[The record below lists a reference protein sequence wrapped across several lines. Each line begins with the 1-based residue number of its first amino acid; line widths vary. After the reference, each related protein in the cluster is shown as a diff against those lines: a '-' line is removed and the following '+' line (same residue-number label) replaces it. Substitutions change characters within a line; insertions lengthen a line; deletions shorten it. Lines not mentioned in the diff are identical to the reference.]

1 MDLKEKLK
9 YLKINKKKIGLVH
22 GVFDILHIG
31 HIWYFQEA
39 KKKVD
44 YLIVSVTTDKYVNKG
59 PGKPIF
65 NIKNRTEMLKTIRS
79 IDYVVESKN
88 ESAIEVIKLI
98 KPDFYIKG
106 KDYKNLNNDLS
117 KKILQEK
124 KEVERY
130 GGKIIFT
137 DTDLLSSSSITN
149 NYFNY
154 LNEDCSKLI
163 NSLNKELFEKKFK
176 KLIKSKLNNKIL
188 IIGDPILDIMRFVEP
203 SGKANKNTIIAT
215 RFTKEELNAG
225 GVLLIINYLNNFF
238 RKIDFLNV
246 GQKKNINILKKIT
259 ENRINFININAKN
272 NIIKKIRYVDS
283 YSGNRLFQV
292 NYNEKNSIEENIA
305 KKVINFIKKNKDKY
319 DKIVV
324 FDYGYILSNK
334 IIKNY
339 LNTLKKKLVVN
350 CQSNSFNYGFNLA
363 NQFKRGY
370 IISMDENEY
379 RLVVQ
384 DKYSSLETLV
394 RKNLKIF
401 SEFEYFIVTQGKMG
415 CYIVNK
421 KKILFVP
428 TILKPSIDSTGSGD
442 IFLSTFLVADMF
454 NNFSN
459 AEKAILSHIAA
470 GIHANS
476 LGNRLDIKL
485 DVFKKV
491 LSASLK

>member
-31 HIWYFQEA
+31 HVWYFQEA

-65 NIKNRTEMLKTIRS
+65 NIKNRTEMLKSIRS
-79 IDYVVESKN
+79 IDYVIESKN
-88 ESAIEVIKLI
+88 ESAIEIIKLI

-106 KDYKNLNNDLS
+106 KDYKNLNDDLS
-117 KKILQEK
+117 KKILEEK
-124 KEVERY
+124 KEVEKY
-130 GGKIIFT
+130 GGQIIFT

-163 NSLNKELFEKKFK
+163 NSLNKELFETKFN
-176 KLIKSKLNNKIL
+176 KLIENKLKNKIL
-188 IIGDPILDIMRFVEP
+188 IIGDPILDVMRFVEP

-215 RFTKEELNAG
+215 RFIKEELNSG
-225 GVLLIINYLNNFF
+225 GVLLIMKYLNNFF
-238 RKIDFLNV
+238 NKIDFLNV
-246 GQKKNINILKKIT
+246 GQKKNIHILKKIT
-259 ENRINFININAKN
+259 EKKINFININSKN
-272 NIIKKIRYVDS
+272 DLIKKIRYVDS
-283 YSGNRLFQV
+283 YSSNRLFQV
-292 NYNEKNSIEENIA
+292 NYNEKNSIEESIV
-305 KKVINFIKKNKDKY
+305 KKVISFIKKNKNKY
-319 DKIVV
+319 DKIIVY
-324 FDYGYILSNK
+324 DYGYILSNK

-339 LNTLKKKLVVN
+339 LNKLKRKLIVN

-363 NQFKRGY
+363 NQFKCGH

-379 RLVVQ
+379 RLVAQ
-384 DKYSSLETLV
+384 DKYSPLESLIK
-394 RKNLKIF
+394 KNLKIF
-401 SEFEYFIVTQGKMG
+401 SKFEYFIVTQGKMG

-428 TILKPSIDSTGSGD
+428 TILKPSVDSTGSGD
-442 IFLSTFLVADMF
+442 IFLSTFLVADLF
-454 NNFSN
+454 NKFSN
-459 AEKAILSHIAA
+459 IEKGILSHIAA

-476 LGNRLDIKL
+476 LGNRLEIKL